1 MTAQPFVNRAASPA
15 VALETTILV
24 HGLPKDSATKAAE
37 LFESEVRAGGANAA
51 LIGVVSGVPTVGMN
65 RQELEALINAD
76 SVPKLNTSNL
86 GYALH
91 SGSHGATTVSTTA
104 ELAERAGIRV
114 FATGGI
120 GGVHTD
126 YHKRPDISADLGAI
140 ARHRVAVVTSG
151 CKNILDLAATRELLE
166 TLGIP
171 VIGYQTDVFP
181 AFYQRET
188 DLPVDARFDDPAEL
202 ADYLGFELSRK
213 SRGVV
218 VANPIPSASEISH
231 EEWGHWLSKARNV
244 PSVTQSTGRDA
255 TPAVLAEVHR
265 LSGGRTIEANI
276 ALACSNARLAG
287 LLAAGLGSQK

>member
-1 MTAQPFVNRAASPA
+1 MPSHSFVNRAKSPA

-24 HGLPKDSATKAAE
+24 HGLPKDSALETAA
-37 LFESEVRAGGANAA
+37 LFESDIANAGANAA

-65 RQELEALINAD
+65 RQELETLINAD
-76 SVPKLNTSNL
+76 TVAKLNTANL
-86 GYALH
+86 GYAMHKGL
-91 SGSHGATTVSTTA
+91 HGATTVSTTV

-120 GGVHTD
+120 GGVHTGYD
-126 YHKRPDISADLGAI
+126 KRPDISADLGAL

-166 TLGIP
+166 TLGVP

-188 DLPVDARFDDPAEL
+188 DLPVDARFDDAKEL
-202 ADYLGFELSRK
+202 ADYLSFDLTRHA
-213 SRGVV
+213 RGVV
-218 VANPIPSASEISH
+218 VANPIPATSEIPQQEW
-231 EEWGHWLSKARNV
+231 EEWLSKARSL
-244 PSVTQSTGRDA
+244 PSVMESKGRDA

-265 LSGGRTIEANI
+265 LSDGRTIEANI
-276 ALACSNARLAG
+276 ALARSNATVAG
-287 LLAAGLGSQK
+287 LIAANM